1 MPISYDMNARCNNNK
16 TTTITTITTTIT
28 AGVTPITTW
37 GIIVTGSQGGG
48 SKWEKLR
55 KVVCRQ
61 FQFNAYFYGFSYSV
75 KNCLKSML
83 KVIVEINILFEKY
96 SLIKKKGKKL
106 QKNKEKWKKKRRKL
120 YIYFFF
126 IRVQSKRGFI
136 SIYKAILQQGI

>member
-1 MPISYDMNARCNNNK
+1 MNARCNNNHK
-16 TTTITTITTTIT
+16 TTTITTITTTTT
-28 AGVTPITTW
+28 AGLTPITTW

-48 SKWEKLR
+48 SKWEKLG

-61 FQFNAYFYGFSYSV
+61 FQLNAYFYVFSYSV

-106 QKNKEKWKKKRRKL
+106 QKNKEKWKKKRGK
-120 YIYFFF
+120 I
-126 IRVQSKRGFI
+126 
-136 SIYKAILQQGI
+136 